1 MANAAE
7 VPSEPIVISAAGDT
21 GSVADDSAESE
32 CTCGHEHEELPQEA
46 QVILQARM
54 VVDAEPESFAHE
66 QKPFLGFEVD
76 AGIHTLIE
84 NLWLMGLP
92 TDFSCQGHLE
102 LCHPMLL
109 SSDYFAQVMFL
120 RVSDALTFYSILTDL
135 FGAGTIFGPEGFQL
149 TAAEGEFNDLLEEGK
164 DPDLDFIRATNARA
178 RGEVIFHPGYLAP
191 LIDFLDGVTS
201 SQELDSKR
209 ALLQVAE
216 DLDEA
221 YEVLGADADTRRL
234 AELDCDC
241 GEEH

>member
-7 VPSEPIVISAAGDT
+7 APSEPIVASDE
-21 GSVADDSAESE
+21 DE
-32 CTCGHEHEELPQEA
+32 CTCGHAHEELPDEA
-46 QVILQARM
+46 KVILEARQA
-54 VVDAEPESFAHE
+54 VDSDPAAFAHE

-92 TDFSCQGHLE
+92 TDFSCQGHE
-102 LCHPMLL
+102 MLCHPMLL
-109 SSDYFAQVMFL
+109 STDYYTQIMFL
-120 RVSDALTFYSILTDL
+120 RVADAMTFYGILTEI
-135 FGAGTIFGPEGFQL
+135 FGAGTVFGPEGFQL
-149 TAAEGEFNDLLEEGK
+149 TAVDGDFEDLIEENEDSG
-164 DPDLDFIRATNARA
+164 PDLDFLRSVNARA
-178 RGEVIFHPGYLAP
+178 RGEVILHPSYLEH
-191 LIDFLDGVTS
+191 LTVFLDGITS

-221 YEVLGADADTRRL
+221 YEILGIDENLREL
-234 AELDCDC
+234 AERDCDC